1 MRGDI
6 ANMPER
12 LASHKQILGISGH
25 LSVCFIEEMESV
37 NRFSK
42 SVKWISVKR
51 TSTKLF
57 HFLILITEF
66 SNLRKQAFTLLK
78 ADIISTRKLIIQIKS
93 FKNDYLNELCK
104 F

>member
-1 MRGDI
+1 MRGAI

-12 LASHKQILGISGH
+12 LTSHKQILGISGH

-37 NRFSK
+37 NGFSK

-57 HFLILITEF
+57 DFPILITEF
-66 SNLRKQAFTLLK
+66 SNQRKQAFTLFK
-78 ADIISTRKLIIQIKS
+78 ADIISHKKVSNTNKII
-93 FKNDYLNELCK
+93 
-104 F
+104 